1 MRARASSGG
10 RNPTA
15 GAENNQDRRSAAGTG
30 MKNEWINEARNVWD
44 QLLQRVDQYIHMEL
58 KLQSNVGGAKV
69 SAWIRFAKFQM
80 KNEEIS
86 TAMAFSGT
94 L

>member
-1 MRARASSGG
+1 
-10 RNPTA
+10 
-15 GAENNQDRRSAAGTG
+15 
-30 MKNEWINEARNVWD
+30 MKNKWINEAKNVWD

-58 KLQSNVGGAKV
+58 KLQSNVGGARQILENFVDKV